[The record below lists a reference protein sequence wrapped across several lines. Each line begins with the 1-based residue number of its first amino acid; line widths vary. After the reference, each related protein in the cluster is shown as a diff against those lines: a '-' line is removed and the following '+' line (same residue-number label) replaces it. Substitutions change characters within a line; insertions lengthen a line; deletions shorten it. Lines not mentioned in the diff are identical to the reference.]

1 VLSRKYLTYGFDQM
15 VMIARPPA
23 RAHTEWY
30 GPGPAGVRG
39 RHLIEP
45 LRGGP
50 KRGDPGVARPVHMS
64 DICGTAH

>member
-1 VLSRKYLTYGFDQM
+1 M

-23 RAHTEWY
+23 RAYTEWY

-50 KRGDPGVARPVHMS
+50 KRGDPGAYGSSPLRPVHMS
-64 DICGTAH
+64 DIGGTAH